1 LHQLISAHPT
11 ICRFLQLALFAIMLT
26 NRAPSLRAENTG
38 ADQIKHY
45 THTLTLADRL
55 RISVYQEDDLTT
67 LARLDAGGHVNLPLL
82 GEITVGG
89 LTVSEAQLVIKNAYI
104 AGRFLRN
111 PQVTISVEEYA
122 IREVSVSGQIRS
134 PGRYQLPNESTYT
147 LAELITKAGGISDVG
162 KGSAVSVTRILPD
175 GSKKVF
181 TVDVDSIIK
190 GKAGS
195 KADDNFLLQTG
206 DNVYVPERLI

>member
-1 LHQLISAHPT
+1 MQ
-11 ICRFLQLALFAIMLT
+11 QLAPVHFALDRHFGFALLAITLT
-26 NRAPSLRAENTG
+26 FASLPLQAENDS
-38 ADQIKHY
+38 AASKKNY

-55 RISVYQEDDLTT
+55 RIAVYQEDDLTT
-67 LARLDAGGHVNLPLL
+67 LARIDARGHVNVPLL
-82 GEITVGG
+82 GEISLGG
-89 LTVSEAQLVIKNAYI
+89 LTVSEAQLVVKNAYI
-104 AGRFLRN
+104 EGRYLRT

-147 LAELITKAGGISDVG
+147 LAELITKAGGISDLG

-190 GKAGS
+190 GKTGS
-195 KADDNFLLQTG
+195 KSDDNFLLQTG

>member
-1 LHQLISAHPT
+1 LSQSSPVQFVLGRA
-11 ICRFLQLALFAIMLT
+11 LLLALLAITLAFAPRL
-26 NRAPSLRAENTG
+26 LRAENSG
-38 ADQIKHY
+38 AAQEKNY

-67 LARLDAGGHVNLPLL
+67 LARLDARGHVNLPLL
-82 GEITVGG
+82 GEIKLGG
-89 LTVSEAQLVIKNAYI
+89 LTVSEAQLVVKNAYI

-122 IREVSVSGQIRS
+122 IREVSVSGQVRS

-162 KGSAVSVTRILPD
+162 KGSAVLVTRILPD

-190 GKAGS
+190 GKTGH